1 MSCVYEM
8 NMFTITSFF
17 YITVGVRIV
26 RVKTSVKDLTI
37 RSGVRVVN
45 LHKVASQL
53 MLYACLFIKKKKKK
67 IINYPPE

>member
-8 NMFTITSFF
+8 NMVTITSFF

-45 LHKVASQL
+45 LHGCKSIDVI
-53 MLYACLFIKKKKKK
+53 CLFV
-67 IINYPPE
+67 Y